1 MSKFNA
7 PLPQTSAASA
17 DGLSLE
23 AREAKL
29 AELSRE
35 AHDEAMFRLKY
46 QILQRVLAV
55 IDTLEA
61 APKDWRS
68 RLHAVEDVSR
78 LFIDPEDIDPEDEE
92 PEDDDL

>member
-7 PLPQTSAASA
+7 PLPQASA
-17 DGLSLE
+17 LSADDLSLE

-29 AELSRE
+29 SALSRD
-35 AHDEAMFRLKY
+35 AHGEAMFRLKY
-46 QILQRVLAV
+46 QILQRVLAA

-68 RLHAVEDVSR
+68 KLQAVEDASR
-78 LFIDPEDIDPEDEE
+78 LFIDDEDRAEDGEE
-92 PEDDDL
+92 D